1 MLCYIPN
8 KTNSL
13 TRNIFLLSGGGVIIL
28 SYCLSLILIQGF
40 ILTFIHNFYF
50 WTFKLL
56 LFLFYFFALQNKIC
70 LIGSCS
76 IFLLIILF
84 VIVFLI
90 VRQFSPDD
98 S

>member
-50 WTFKLL
+50 WTFKLFIIFVL
-56 LFLFYFFALQNKIC
+56 LFCFTEQNM
-70 LIGSCS
+70 SDW
-76 IFLLIILF
+76 ILF
-84 VIVFLI
+84 DIFTDHIVCYC
-90 VRQFSPDD
+90 VPHCTTVFSR
-98 S
+98 